1 MASPEPAFG
10 LKGYLDACATSPP
23 SAAVLEAMARAMAT
37 AWANPSS
44 LHGPGLAA
52 AESLERSRQLLADR
66 LGADAEELIF
76 TSGATESIHLALRG
90 TAQQLEPGRLVIS
103 AVEHPATLA
112 AAAHLARQ
120 GWTVAV
126 VPVDRRGVLQLEAL
140 EALLTPP
147 TRLVSLIWGQSEV
160 GSLQPLA
167 LAGALCRAAGV
178 PLHVDAVQVVGHL
191 PVGFASLPVE
201 LLTCT
206 AHKLQ
211 GPRGI
216 GLLLRRR
223 GQRLSAQ
230 QGGPQ
235 EAGLRG
241 GTEPVVL
248 AAGFAQAVVEATDR
262 LERHGQ
268 RDPLSG
274 SRDRLLQQLLELPGV
289 RLSGPEPT
297 DLDGRL
303 PHHISL
309 LLSTPGG
316 VALAGR
322 QLVRHLAQEGLAVS
336 SGSAC
341 SSGSGGPLGGA
352 SPVLRAMGYGD
363 AEAASGLRLSLGP
376 WLDDRDLDAV
386 PEALARA
393 LRRQDPSHR

>member
-1 MASPEPAFG
+1 MTSPEPAFG

-76 TSGATESIHLALRG
+76 TSGATESIHMSLRG

-223 GQRLSAQ
+223 GHRLSAQ

-268 RDPLSG
+268 RDPLSS

-297 DLDGRL
+297 DPDGRL

-316 VALAGR
+316 VAMAGR

-363 AEAASGLRLSLGP
+363 AEATSALRLSLGP
-376 WLDDRDLDAV
+376 WLDDQDLDAV